1 MKEKET
7 CVCGHLI
14 SDHMDDNC
22 FAHRLFDDMQ
32 IMRMDRSCYCEGFK
46 LSDVEI
52 IKPIKKTPR
61 GLYLYIAIENK
72 FNHRSDKDIEKIHSP
87 RYKKIDLYKWNS

>member
-22 FAHRLFDDMQ
+22 FAHKLFD
-32 IMRMDRSCYCEGFK
+32 
-46 LSDVEI
+46 
-52 IKPIKKTPR
+52 
-61 GLYLYIAIENK
+61 
-72 FNHRSDKDIEKIHSP
+72 
-87 RYKKIDLYKWNS
+87 KIDLERTDGLCYCINYKED